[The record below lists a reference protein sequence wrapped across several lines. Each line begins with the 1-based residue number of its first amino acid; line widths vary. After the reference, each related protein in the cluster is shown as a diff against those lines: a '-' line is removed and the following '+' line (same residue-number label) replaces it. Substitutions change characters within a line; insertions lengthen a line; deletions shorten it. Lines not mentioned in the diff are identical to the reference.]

1 MIPRVR
7 SMAGMSDDALR
18 ILANLIR
25 YGTVASIDVDA
36 ARVTVKT
43 GGVITK
49 PLPWLS
55 PRAGRV
61 RSWNPPSLGE
71 QVMVLSPNGDLAA
84 GVAFPAL
91 FSNAMSKPDEATAD
105 NVVVAFGDGAVLL
118 YDMANHLLKASLPAG
133 GRVEAIA
140 PDGFKLTGD
149 VDIEGKLHVSDAVTL
164 DSTLHASS
172 DVTSDSDVKAGSI
185 SLKNHPHDKV
195 QPGSGVSGKP
205 VAS

>member
-1 MIPRVR
+1 MRGVR
-7 SMAGMSDDALR
+7 SMAGMHDDTLR

-25 YGTVASIDVDA
+25 YGTVASIDADA

-43 GGVITK
+43 GGVVTK

-55 PRAGRV
+55 TRAGRV
-61 RSWNPPSLGE
+61 RAWNPPSVGE

-91 FSNAMSKPDEATAD
+91 FSNALPKPDDATAD
-105 NVVVAFGDGAVLL
+105 NVVVAFDDGAVLL
-118 YDMANHLLKASLPAG
+118 YDMATHLLKASLPAG

-140 PDGFKLTGD
+140 PGGFKLTGD
-149 VDIEGKLHVSDAVTL
+149 VDIDGKLHVSDAVTL
-164 DSTLHASS
+164 DNTLHA
-172 DVTSDSDVKAGSI
+172 DQDITSDGDVKAGSI
-185 SLKNHPHDKV
+185 NLTNHVHDKV
-195 QPGSGVSGKP
+195 QPGPAVSGKP

>member
-1 MIPRVR
+1 
-7 SMAGMSDDALR
+7 MAGMLDDSPR
-18 ILANLIR
+18 TLANLIR

-43 GGVITK
+43 GGVTTK

-55 PRAGRV
+55 SRAGRV
-61 RSWNPPSLGE
+61 RAWNPPSLGE
-71 QVMVLSPNGDLAA
+71 QVMVISPNGDLAA

-91 FSNAMSKPDEATAD
+91 FSNAMPKPADATAD
-105 NVVVAFGDGAVLL
+105 NVVVAFADGAVLL
-118 YDMANHLLKASLPAG
+118 YDMAAHLLKASLPAG
-133 GRVEAIA
+133 GRVEAVA

-164 DSTLHASS
+164 DSTLHADSNI
-172 DVTSDSDVKAGSI
+172 TSDADVKAGNI
-185 SLKNHPHDKV
+185 SLTNHPHDKV
-195 QPGSGVSGKP
+195 QPGTGVSGKP

>member
-1 MIPRVR
+1 
-7 SMAGMSDDALR
+7 MAGMLDDSPR
-18 ILANLIR
+18 TLANLIR

-43 GGVITK
+43 GGVTTK

-55 PRAGRV
+55 SRAGRV
-61 RSWNPPSLGE
+61 RAWNPPSLGE
-71 QVMVLSPNGDLAA
+71 QVMVISPNGDLAA

-91 FSNAMSKPDEATAD
+91 FSNAMPKPADATAD
-105 NVVVAFGDGAVLL
+105 NVVVAFADGAVLL
-118 YDMANHLLKASLPAG
+118 YDMAAHLLKASLPAG

-164 DSTLHASS
+164 DSTLHA
-172 DVTSDSDVKAGSI
+172 DGNITSDADVKAGNI
-185 SLKNHPHDKV
+185 SLINHPHDKV
-195 QPGSGVSGKP
+195 QPGTGVSGKP

>member
-43 GGVITK
+43 GGVVTK
-49 PLPWLS
+49 PLPWVT

-61 RSWNPPSLGE
+61 RTWNPPSLGE
-71 QVMVLSPNGDLAA
+71 QVLVLSPNGDLAA
-84 GVAFPAL
+84 GVVLSSLFCNAL
-91 FSNAMSKPDEATAD
+91 AKPDGATAD
-105 NVVVAFGDGAVLL
+105 NVMVAFGDGAVML
-118 YDMANHLLKASLPAG
+118 YDMASHLLKVTLPAG
-133 GRVEAIA
+133 GRVEAAA
-140 PDGFKLTGD
+140 PDGFKLIGD
-149 VDIEGKLHVSDAVTL
+149 VDVEGKLHVSDAVTL